1 MKRSLYFL
9 LCLCILPVSA
19 QENRFRK
26 TLGKL
31 QAYLDSSAVRKV
43 DTNYIEVPRMP
54 WRIAVREKSDEF
66 NLSMKAELDQ
76 KFTADKGYVGVGDEN
91 GDRFSWKMR
100 FNPPIAQA
108 IGFF

>member
-54 WRIAVREKSDEF
+54 WRIAIREKSDEF
-66 NLSMKAELDQ
+66 NLSMKAELDE
-76 KFTADKGYVGVGDEN
+76 KFASDNET
-91 GDRFSWKMR
+91 
-100 FNPPIAQA
+100 
-108 IGFF
+108 